1 MSLICNIGNSIRI
14 LFVFTMLINGKI
26 YGQLIYPDAVP
37 LGDEQITVNGQ
48 TYTAKEWVKCY
59 GGDHLKLKLDLPYD
73 SDHCYD
79 WLTITIGNYQTEGN
93 AILKQ
98 ILSAFTMNKL
108 GENDW
113 SYDQFNLFQGKHWK

>member
-14 LFVFTMLINGKI
+14 LFVFTMMINGKI

-37 LGDEQITVNGQ
+37 LSDEQITVNGQ
-48 TYTAKEWVKCY
+48 TYTAKEWIKCY
-59 GGDHLKLKLDLPYD
+59 GGDHLKLKLDLPYE

-79 WLTITIGNYQTEGN
+79 WLTITIGNYQTEVN

-98 ILSAFTMNKL
+98 ILSPYTKSKL
-108 GENDW
+108 AENDW
-113 SYDQFNLFQGKHWK
+113 SYDQFNLF